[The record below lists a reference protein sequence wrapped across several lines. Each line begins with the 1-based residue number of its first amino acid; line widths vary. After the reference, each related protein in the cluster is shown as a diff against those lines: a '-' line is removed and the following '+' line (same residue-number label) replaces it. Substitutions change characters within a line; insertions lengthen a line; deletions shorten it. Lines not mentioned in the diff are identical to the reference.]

1 MAKRKSGALLTRI
14 VIDRDSRVPL
24 FRQFE
29 DQLRGAIL
37 AGSLSGATR
46 LPAIRALAV
55 DLGVSRTTVVQVLE
69 SLAAK
74 GFLDLRRGSGT
85 FVAPTFLLHGPQR
98 VEPVAESGQAFAA
111 APRVPGLGSRFGAA
125 EVDFIPLENRPFLP
139 NAPAY
144 DQFPFA
150 LWPKNV
156 NRQTRQAGATTW
168 ATAIRR
174 AMRPCARSSPIVWH
188 CIAAI
193 PVIPTRF
200 SSRPGGHAA
209 FVVAALL
216 LTDPGGGNL
225 FENPGPLIA
234 RNLFES
240 LGRRLVHVP
249 VDEDGMD
256 FEPALA
262 LTRVQARADQAR
274 ARGKPTPELAAPVCR
289 CAASRQRR
297 VRRRRLR
304 STAARG
310 ADRAPCR
317 RRVRPA

>member
-85 FVAPTFLLHGPQR
+85 FVAPTFLLHVPQR
-98 VEPVAESGQAFAA
+98 VEPVTEPGQAFAA
-111 APRVPGLGSRFGAA
+111 APSVPGLGSRFGAA

-174 AMRPCARSSPIVWH
+174 AMRGESV
-188 CIAAI
+188 IADEM
-193 PVIPTRF
+193 T
-200 SSRPGGHAA
+200 GKL
-209 FVVAALL
+209 VAAYR
-216 LTDPGGGNL
+216 DAASP
-225 FENPGPLIA
+225 P
-234 RNLFES
+234 S
-240 LGRRLVHVP
+240 
-249 VDEDGMD
+249 
-256 FEPALA
+256 
-262 LTRVQARADQAR
+262 
-274 ARGKPTPELAAPVCR
+274 AAPVTVLP
-289 CAASRQRR
+289 ATFGLPFR
-297 VRRRRLR
+297 VQVML
-304 STAARG
+304 
-310 ADRAPCR
+310 
-317 RRVRPA
+317 